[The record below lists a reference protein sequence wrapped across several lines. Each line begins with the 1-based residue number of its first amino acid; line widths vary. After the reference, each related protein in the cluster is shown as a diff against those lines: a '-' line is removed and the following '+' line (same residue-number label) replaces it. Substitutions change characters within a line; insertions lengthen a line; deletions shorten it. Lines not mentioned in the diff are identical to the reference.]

1 MPNTAVFTQRL
12 EVRLREDQ
20 KERLELIA
28 GVLDCDVAALV
39 RLAID
44 NMFHDLDEE
53 SRRDASW
60 RKAISTYAA
69 TTAS

>member
-28 GVLDCDVAALV
+28 GALDCDVAALV

-44 NMFHDLDEE
+44 NMFHDLDEQ
-53 SRRDASW
+53 SRRDESW
-60 RKAISTYAA
+60 RKAVISAA